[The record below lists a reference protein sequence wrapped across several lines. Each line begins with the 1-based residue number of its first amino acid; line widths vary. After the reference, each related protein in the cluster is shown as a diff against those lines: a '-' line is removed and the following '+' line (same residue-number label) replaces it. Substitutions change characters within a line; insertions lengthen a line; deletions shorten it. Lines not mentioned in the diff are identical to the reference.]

1 MEDEMKRRTLA
12 ALALVAVLA
21 ALAVPALAA
30 EPPRLFVLHQEI
42 VKPSMIPLY
51 EQTTKEFL
59 GLVQQ
64 HRSASPA
71 FWFTTFAGHDYV
83 YSYVGPIQ
91 SFATIDTI
99 NAGFQALAEASGP
112 KWPDVM
118 KRNGEAIDYIRES
131 VLMEDP
137 SLSYTPDKPRIKDEE
152 ARFFHFDLY
161 YVQPGREPE
170 AEALAREFVDLF
182 RRKGVTSPYRLFKV
196 VMGPETPLLTV
207 VIPARDAADYAAQD
221 AAARELL
228 GAEGQA
234 LFQRAFALSRRFE
247 QHEAWIRPDLSLPP
261 AGK

>member
-1 MEDEMKRRTLA
+1 MKPRS
-12 ALALVAVLA
+12 LALAVLA
-21 ALAVPALAA
+21 VLAVLAPLQAA
-30 EPPRLFVLHQEI
+30 EPPKLFVLHQEI
-42 VKPSMIPLY
+42 VKPSLVPLY

-59 GLVQQ
+59 ALVQQ

-71 FWFTTFAGHDYV
+71 LWFTTFAGHDYV

-91 SFATIDTI
+91 SFASIDTI
-99 NAGFQALAEASGP
+99 NAGFQALAEAAGP

-137 SLSYTPDKPRIKDEE
+137 SLSYTPAKPRITDDE

-161 YVQPGREPE
+161 YLQPGREAE
-170 AEALAREFVDLF
+170 AEALAHEFVELF
-182 RRKGVTSPYRLFKV
+182 RKKGVASPYRLFKV

-207 VIPARDAADYAAQD
+207 VIPARDAADFAAQD
-221 AAARELL
+221 AAGRQLL

-234 LFQRAFALSRRFE
+234 LFQRAFALCRRFE

-261 AGK
+261 AGMKETR

>member
-1 MEDEMKRRTLA
+1 MKPRYLTLV
-12 ALALVAVLA
+12 LAVLTVLAVLA
-21 ALAVPALAA
+21 PLHAA
-30 EPPRLFVLHQEI
+30 EPPKLFVLHQEI
-42 VKPSMIPLY
+42 VKPSMVPQY

-59 GLVQQ
+59 ALVQQ
-64 HRSASPA
+64 HRDASPA
-71 FWFTTFAGHDYV
+71 FSFTTFAGHDYV

-91 SFATIDTI
+91 SFATIDAI

-112 KWPDVM
+112 RWPDVM
-118 KRNGEAIDYIRES
+118 KRNGEAIDSIRES

-137 SLSYTPDKPRIKDEE
+137 SLSYAPDKPRLKDDE

-170 AEALAREFVDLF
+170 AEALARELVELF
-182 RRKGVTSPYRLFKV
+182 RKKGVTSPYRLFKV

-207 VIPARDAADYAAQD
+207 VIPARDPADYAAQD
-221 AAARELL
+221 AAGRDLL

-247 QHEAWIRPDLSLPP
+247 QHDAWIRPDLSLPP
-261 AGK
+261 AGR